1 MIEFKI
7 TEESI
12 IKINKIINEM
22 EGDSFHNHYHIIY
35 DIITSI
41 DSNEVKYMEIGSYAG
56 ASISLI
62 SSHPK
67 VTKSYS
73 LDIGSPI
80 SKEIP
85 IKNVNHFKNE
95 KCEYT
100 YIEGNSM
107 DKEVIDTILR
117 LVEELDVLFIDGDHS
132 YNAVINDFKNYN
144 SLVKKGGY
152 LIFDDYMD
160 STHSPDVKQSVDWI
174 VNNLILN
181 NYSVIGSIA
190 YDLLSK
196 TNIPYMKQSN
206 VYILRKN

>member
-1 MIEFKI
+1 MIDFKI

-12 IKINKIINEM
+12 VKINEIINEM

-35 DIITSI
+35 DIISSI
-41 DSNEVKYMEIGSYAG
+41 DSDKVKYMEIGSYAG
-56 ASISLI
+56 ASVSLM

-73 LDIGSPI
+73 LDIGTPI

-85 IKNVNHFKNE
+85 IKNVNHFKNK

-100 YIEGNSM
+100 YIEGDSM
-107 DKEVIDTILR
+107 NKETINTVLG
-117 LVEELDVLFIDGDHS
+117 LVEEIDVLFIDGDHS
-132 YNAVINDFKNYN
+132 YNAVINYFKNYN

-160 STHSPDVKQSVDWI
+160 SKHSPDVKKSVDWI

-181 NYSVIGSIA
+181 NYNVIGSIT

-196 TNIPYMKQSN
+196 TNIPDMDQSN
-206 VYILRKN
+206 IYILRKN